1 MKWLLIAQAA
11 DGDVAGLVE
20 NGEPPATNGF
30 VCLTLIVALVLC
42 FVIFRWKLWQQ
53 QQEALRKLRSKLLE
67 KQEQLK
73 AEYSK
78 EYEQRKLTI
87 GTIKC
92 SQCKWSGEWGTGM
105 SYKQF
110 FAGDLA
116 EHEIYVGR
124 SKGEKSSLSL
134 NNRQYECPVCNSLSW
149 EKV

>member
-1 MKWLLIAQAA
+1 MAFDISPVGV
-11 DGDVAGLVE
+11 GDNPFAFYML
-20 NGEPPATNGF
+20 
-30 VCLTLIVALVLC
+30 
-42 FVIFRWKLWQQ
+42 VIFGSL
-53 QQEALRKLRSKLLE
+53 ALFVRATILKGQKKIRDELLE
-67 KQEQLK
+67 KEEQLK

-92 SQCKWSGEWGTGM
+92 SQCEWSGQWGTGM